1 MERQAQQL
9 VIRAFWLE
17 PGVRISNAF
26 LNDVQKA
33 INQFAQ
39 WQGAN
44 HVILEN
50 APPEILA
57 AWSYQWAINS

>member
-17 PGVRISNAF
+17 KGTHISNAF
-26 LNDVQKA
+26 LHDVQKA
-33 INQFAQ
+33 INRFAV

-44 HVILEN
+44 EVIIEN
-50 APPEILA
+50 APAELLA
-57 AWSYQWAINS
+57 VWSNRWSISG